1 MAEDEWKM
9 LLHQTSQT
17 QQKYASAHHKSLD
30 HAAKLVQEME
40 IVLSVSSTE
49 LVVLAAKKPFL
60 PFPKECS
67 SVHQDYRCHHL
78 LSDEQ

>member
-1 MAEDEWKM
+1 MAEDEWKV

-49 LVVLAAKKPFL
+49 LVALAAKKHSYPSL
-60 PFPKECS
+60 RSAVLYIKTTD
-67 SVHQDYRCHHL
+67 VTIY
-78 LSDEQ
+78 